1 MVTLFILRRDGG
13 CYTPHLLHQCGLS
26 EDQHEQRSHAQR
38 NAAVRNATQ
47 PCATQHFVLVVV
59 HVGSIMNI
67 EELFLSGYS

>member
-1 MVTLFILRRDGG
+1 MEDVIHLTS
-13 CYTPHLLHQCGLS
+13 YTSVVLS

-47 PCATQHFVLVVV
+47 PCATQHFVLVVM

-67 EELFLSGYS
+67 EQLFLNGYP